1 MILVY
6 RPELS
11 NPPMATES
19 SLGFSL
25 LPQGSGRKVEFV
37 QINSGVTRDFSE
49 VHWDR
54 IKGRTVVKR
63 LMSLGALV
71 IQEEEAAPVI
81 SAVDQEH
88 IRDVSLTQAL
98 GLIEASFDVEQLG
111 VWEAKDQRIKVKNAI
126 AKRITSITEGNG

>member
-1 MILVY
+1 MILIY

-49 VHWDR
+49 RNWDQ

-63 LMSLGALV
+63 LMGLGALV

>member
-25 LPQGSGRKVEFV
+25 LPQGSGRKVDFV

-49 VHWDR
+49 AHWDR

-81 SAVDQEH
+81 STVNQEH
-88 IRDVSLTQAL
+88 IHDVSLSQSL
-98 GLIEASFDVEQLG
+98 SLIEASFDVEQLG
-111 VWEAKDQRIKVKNAI
+111 KWEAKDQRIKVKNAI
-126 AKRITSITEGNG
+126 AKRIKSITEGNG

>member
-49 VHWDR
+49 AHWDR

-63 LMSLGALV
+63 LLSLGALV

-98 GLIEASFDVEQLG
+98 SLIEASFDVEQLG
-111 VWEAKDQRIKVKNAI
+111 IWEAKDQRIKVKNAI

>member
-19 SLGFSL
+19 SIGFSL
-25 LPQGSGRKVEFV
+25 LPEGSGRKVDFV

-49 VHWDR
+49 AHWDR
-54 IKGRTVVKR
+54 IKGRTVVQR
-63 LMSLGALV
+63 LMSLGALL
-71 IQEEEAAPVI
+71 IQEEEATPV
-81 SAVDQEH
+81 VTPVNQDH

-98 GLIEASFDVEQLG
+98 SLIEASFDVEQLG

>member
-49 VHWDR
+49 AHWDR

-63 LMSLGALV
+63 LVSLGALV

-111 VWEAKDQRIKVKNAI
+111 KWEGKDQRIKVKNAI

>member
-25 LPQGSGRKVEFV
+25 LPKEGERKVDFV
-37 QINSGVTRDFSE
+37 SISSGVTRDFSE
-49 VHWDR
+49 AHWDR
-54 IKGRTVVKR
+54 IKERNIVKR

-71 IQEEEAAPVI
+71 IKDDEPVEKVKSVKQE
-81 SAVDQEH
+81 D
-88 IRDVSLTQAL
+88 IRDINLSDAL
-98 GLIEASFDVEQLG
+98 GLIDASFDVEQL
-111 VWEAKDQRIKVKNAI
+111 AKWDAKYQRIKVKNAI
-126 AKRITSITEGNG
+126 AKRIAAVTEGNG

>member
-1 MILVY
+1 MILIY

-25 LPQGSGRKVEFV
+25 LPQGNGRKVEFV

>member
-37 QINSGVTRDFSE
+37 QIISGVTRDFSE

-81 SAVDQEH
+81 SAMDQEH

>member
-25 LPQGSGRKVEFV
+25 LPQGSGRKVDFV

-49 VHWDR
+49 AHWDR

>member
-1 MILVY
+1 MILIY

-37 QINSGVTRDFSE
+37 QINSGVTRDFS
-49 VHWDR
+49 VTNWDR

-63 LMSLGALV
+63 LMGLGALS
-71 IQEEEAAPVI
+71 IQEEEVAPVI
-81 SAVDQEH
+81 SPVDQES
-88 IRDVSLTQAL
+88 IRDVNLTSAL
-98 GLIEASFDVEQLG
+98 DLIDSSFDVEQLSK
-111 VWEAKDQRIKVKNAI
+111 WEAKDQRIKVKNAI

>member
-49 VHWDR
+49 AHWDR

>member
-6 RPELS
+6 RPELG

>member
-37 QINSGVTRDFSE
+37 QIISGVTRDFSE

>member
-19 SLGFSL
+19 SIGFSL
-25 LPQGSGRKVEFV
+25 LPEGSGRKVDFV

-49 VHWDR
+49 AHWDR

-71 IQEEEAAPVI
+71 IQEEEAAPV
-81 SAVDQEH
+81 VTPVNQDH
-88 IRDVSLTQAL
+88 IRDVSLTQSL

-111 VWEAKDQRIKVKNAI
+111 AWEAKDQRIKVKNAI

>member
-25 LPQGSGRKVEFV
+25 LPQGNGRKVEFV

-126 AKRITSITEGNG
+126 AKRIASITEGNG

>member
-25 LPQGSGRKVEFV
+25 LPQGSGRKVDFV

-49 VHWDR
+49 AHWDR

-81 SAVDQEH
+81 SVVDQEH
-88 IRDVSLTQAL
+88 IRDVSLSQSL
-98 GLIEASFDVEQLG
+98 SLIEASFDVEQLG

-126 AKRITSITEGNG
+126 AKRIASITEGNG